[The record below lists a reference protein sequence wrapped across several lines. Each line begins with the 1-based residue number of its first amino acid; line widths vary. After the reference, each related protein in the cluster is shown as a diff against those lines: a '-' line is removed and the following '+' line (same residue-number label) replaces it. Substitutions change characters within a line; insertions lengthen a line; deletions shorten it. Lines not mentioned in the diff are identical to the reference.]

1 MMQLGAMP
9 LASFRR
15 LHPEAKVTPEELAI
29 LKTYL
34 APWSDEGSRFAST
47 RTASGT
53 PNAKSLV
60 TVASRVSQ
68 FIVLTTVKPECDGF
82 LFDSNFETWKLISTT
97 DRGDN
102 NTFRF
107 VLGNDIAVKAVQSG
121 NITPWPEGARL
132 AKVAWQQELG
142 SDGLIHPGQFVQ
154 IELMLK
160 NTRKYKNTD
169 GWGWG
174 RWRGLDLKPY
184 GKDAR
189 FVNECTGCHLPVRG
203 NDYVYTLPITTSKIP
218 KDEIVNNAAAALPS
232 SLPYQPLGWSAI
244 TVYVDP
250 MTHTTATL
258 YGNDIAMRTVM
269 SMSAIRTAAGELE
282 YAGGSVL
289 ALVTWVQRQDP
300 HWFGARIPLTPK
312 AVEFVHLTDAGTKTY
327 SRYDAAGQLSDR
339 TDTRE
344 TFERTD
350 FIVGLSPAQFP

>member
-1 MMQLGAMP
+1 
-9 LASFRR
+9 
-15 LHPEAKVTPEELAI
+15 
-29 LKTYL
+29 
-34 APWSDEGSRFAST
+34 
-47 RTASGT
+47 
-53 PNAKSLV
+53 
-60 TVASRVSQ
+60 
-68 FIVLTTVKPECDGF
+68 

-107 VLGNDIAVKAVQSG
+107 VLGNDIAVNAVQSG

-244 TVYVDP
+244 TMYVDP

-269 SMSAIRTAAGELE
+269 SRSAIRTAAGELE

-300 HWFGARIPLTPK
+300 HWFGARIPQTPK

-344 TFERTD
+344 TFERTN